1 MLGGLQSILDGIS
14 PELRDA
20 LARIVAAGLILLAT
34 WVIRQALTR
43 IILRP
48 IRGRVERTPGQ
59 VDDRLLEIIQQ
70 PIKFVVSIIG
80 LALAVEALGLDPL
93 ASQFVNRVVRSGI
106 IIAIALG
113 LYRIVTII
121 SFSSAQLRSL
131 TGLSIEERLVPFVR
145 VILRLVI
152 VLVAITIVLQEW
164 GFDVTGLI
172 AGLGLGG
179 LAISLAAKDTVENL
193 FGFAAIVTDRPFVVG
208 DLISVGID
216 EGVVEHV
223 GLRST
228 RLRRNDQARVIMPNS
243 RVAASTLTN
252 FSRMQKRWLDMT
264 IGISPTQTSGQMTAL
279 LDDIRASLLENK
291 NVDPASVLV
300 ALSGFG
306 AGKLDLMIRS
316 DIRLA
321 NYAEFAREREAISL
335 RILDLIQGAGLE
347 VK

>member
-1 MLGGLQSILDGIS
+1 MQGGLLSALDNIS

-34 WVIRQALTR
+34 WIIRQALTR
-43 IILRP
+43 VILRP

-59 VDDRLLEIIQQ
+59 IDDHLFDIIQQ
-70 PIKFVVSIIG
+70 PVKFVVSILGI
-80 LALAVEALGLDPL
+80 ALAVQALGLEPL
-93 ASQFVNRVVRSGI
+93 ASEFVNRVVRSGI
-106 IIAIALG
+106 IIAVALG

-145 VILRLVI
+145 VVLRLVI
-152 VLVAITIVLQEW
+152 ILVAITIVLQEW

-208 DLISVGID
+208 DLISIGLD
-216 EGVVEHV
+216 EGIVEHV

-243 RVAASTLTN
+243 RVASSTLTN
-252 FSRMQKRWLDMT
+252 YSRMQKRWLDMT
-264 IGISPTQTSGQMTAL
+264 IGISPNLTSAQMMAL
-279 LDDIRASLLENK
+279 LNDIRTSLLENK
-291 NVDPASVLV
+291 TVDPDSVLV
-300 ALSGFG
+300 TMSGFG

-321 NYAEFAREREAISL
+321 SYAEFAREREAISL
-335 RILDLIQGAGLE
+335 RILDLIQAAGLE